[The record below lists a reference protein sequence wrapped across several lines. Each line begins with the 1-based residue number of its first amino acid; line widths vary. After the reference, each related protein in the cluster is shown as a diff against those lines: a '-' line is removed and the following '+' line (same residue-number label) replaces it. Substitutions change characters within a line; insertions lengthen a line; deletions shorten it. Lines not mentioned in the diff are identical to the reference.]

1 MQKFRRF
8 FDKIDLGD
16 TREESQRVV
25 EFEGLGEEEV
35 GEVKSFA
42 KRLIEAKKKRE
53 RGENGN

>member
-1 MQKFRRF
+1 MQKFRRV

-16 TREESQRVV
+16 AKNESKRVV

-35 GEVKSFA
+35 SEVKAFTE
-42 KRLIEAKKKRE
+42 RLIEAKKKRE

>member
-1 MQKFRRF
+1 LQKFRRF

-16 TREESQRVV
+16 TKNESKRVV

-35 GEVKSFA
+35 GEVKAFA
-42 KRLIEAKKKRE
+42 ERLIEAKKKRE

>member
-1 MQKFRRF
+1 LQKFRRF

-53 RGENGN
+53 RGEYGN

>member
-1 MQKFRRF
+1 LQKFRRF
-8 FDKIDLGD
+8 FDKLDLGD
-16 TREESQRVV
+16 AKNESKRVV

-35 GEVKSFA
+35 GEVKAFA